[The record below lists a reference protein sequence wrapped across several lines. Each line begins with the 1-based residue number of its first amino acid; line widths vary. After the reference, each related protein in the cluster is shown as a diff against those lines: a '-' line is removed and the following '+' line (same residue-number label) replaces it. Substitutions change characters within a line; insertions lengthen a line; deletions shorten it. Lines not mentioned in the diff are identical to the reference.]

1 MKQYNFTKKSKIFAI
16 ISLVL
21 VIAGIAGLI
30 INGGLNYGIDFT
42 GGTNIQLSVK
52 TESYE
57 LPADVTT
64 DEIED
69 VVSKALDGAE
79 VQVQSLGTEALV
91 IKTVELGGYLETE
104 EGVTAEESDVEKVFA
119 AIEAEYNVS
128 IPEEERNVTTISAS
142 TSKKILSDSLYAILI
157 AVVLM
162 LLYITV
168 RFEFLS
174 GVSAVAGLVHN
185 IVIMIGAYALFK
197 LPVNNSFVAAV
208 LTIVGYSINNTI
220 VIFDRVRENVKKEKN
235 LSYEGIADKSVSQSL
250 ARTINSS
257 ITTLMTIGMLYI
269 LGVNSIREFAL
280 PIIIGIVAGT
290 YSSIFLCAPLW
301 VKMKEGAAKMRRK
314 RALKKKTPGKKK
326 YVGAPKKE
334 DK

>member
-1 MKQYNFTKKSKIFAI
+1 MKQYNFTKNSKIFAI
-16 ISLVL
+16 VSLVL
-21 VIAGIAGLI
+21 ILAGIVGLI

-42 GGTNIQLSVK
+42 GGTNIQLSMK

-57 LPADVTT
+57 ISATT

-69 VVSKALDGAE
+69 LVSGVLGGAE
-79 VQVQSLGTEALV
+79 VQAQSLGTDAIV
-91 IKTVELGGYLETE
+91 IKTVELGGYLDAEAE
-104 EGVTAEESDVEKVFA
+104 AVEGESDVEKVFA
-119 AIEAEYNVS
+119 AIEEAYGVS

-142 TSKKILSDSLYAILI
+142 TSKKILTDSLSATLL

-174 GVSAVAGLVHN
+174 GAAAVIGLIHN
-185 IVIMIGAYALFK
+185 IVIMIGAYALFR

-220 VIFDRVRENVKKEKN
+220 VIFDRVRENVKKERK
-235 LSYEGIADKSVSQSL
+235 LPYKDIADKSVSQSL

-257 ITTLMTIGMLYI
+257 ITTLLTIGMLYI
-269 LGVNSIREFAL
+269 MGVNSIREFAL

-301 VKMKEGAAKMRRK
+301 VKMKSAFI
-314 RALKKKTPGKKK
+314 KKK
-326 YVGAPKKE
+326 
-334 DK
+334 

>member
-1 MKQYNFTKKSKIFAI
+1 MKHYNFTKKSKIFAI

-21 VIAGIAGLI
+21 VVAGIVGLI

-42 GGTNIQLSVK
+42 GGTNIQLSTK

-57 LPADVTT
+57 IAATT
-64 DEIED
+64 DEIEN
-69 VVSKALDGAE
+69 VVKEALGGAE
-79 VQVQSLGTEALV
+79 VQVQSMGTEALV
-91 IKTVELGGYLETE
+91 IKTEELGGYIAEDGTE
-104 EGVTAEESDVEKVFA
+104 GEEMTEVEKVFA
-119 AIEAEYNVS
+119 AIEAEYGVS

-142 TSKKILSDSLYAILI
+142 TSKEILGDSLYAIAI
-157 AVVLM
+157 AVILM

-174 GVSAVAGLVHN
+174 GASAVIGLIHN
-185 IVIMIGAYALFK
+185 IVIMIGAYALFR

-220 VIFDRVRENVKKEKN
+220 VIFDRVRENVKKDRK
-235 LSYEGIADKSVSQSL
+235 LSYEEIADKSVSQSL

-257 ITTLMTIGMLYI
+257 ITTLLTIGMLYI

-301 VKMKEGAAKMRRK
+301 VKMKMAFS
-314 RALKKKTPGKKK
+314 KKKK
-326 YVGAPKKE
+326 
-334 DK
+334 

>member
-1 MKQYNFTKKSKIFAI
+1 MKQFNFTKISKIFVI

-21 VIAGIAGLI
+21 ILSGVVGLVV
-30 INGGLNYGIDFT
+30 NGGLNYGIDFT
-42 GGTNIQLSVK
+42 GGSNIQLSTK

-57 LPADVTT
+57 ITATT

-69 VVSKALDGAE
+69 VVSEALGGAE
-79 VQVQSLGTEALV
+79 VQVQSMGTEALV
-91 IKTVELGGYLETE
+91 IKTVELGGYISDGEALEGEMT
-104 EGVTAEESDVEKVFA
+104 DVEKVFA
-119 AIEAEYNVS
+119 AIEAKYGVS
-128 IPEEERNVTTISAS
+128 IPETERNVTTISAS
-142 TSKKILSDSLYAILI
+142 TSKKILADSLYAVVI

-174 GVSAVAGLVHN
+174 GASAVIGLVHN
-185 IVIMIGAYALFK
+185 ILIMIGAYALFK

-220 VIFDRVRENVKKEKN
+220 VIFDRVRENVKKEKA
-235 LSYEGIADKSVSQSL
+235 LTYEEIADKSVSQSL

-257 ITTLMTIGMLYI
+257 ITTLLTIGMLYI

-290 YSSIFLCAPLW
+290 YSSIFICAPLW
-301 VKMKEGAAKMRRK
+301 VKMKEGWAKMRRK
-314 RALKKKTPGKKK
+314 KIMNKKTPGKKK

>member
-1 MKQYNFTKKSKIFAI
+1 MKQFNFTKKSKLFAI

-21 VIAGIAGLI
+21 ILAGIVGLV

-42 GGTNIQLSVK
+42 GGTNIQLSMK

-57 LPADVTT
+57 ISATT

-69 VVSKALDGAE
+69 IVSEALGGAE
-79 VQVQSLGTEALV
+79 VQAQSLGTEAIV
-91 IKTVELGGYLETE
+91 IKTVELGGYLSAEDE
-104 EGVTAEESDVEKVFA
+104 AEAVEGESDVEKVFA
-119 AIEAEYNVS
+119 AIEAEYGVT

-142 TSKKILSDSLYAILI
+142 TSKKILTDSLSATLL

-174 GVSAVAGLVHN
+174 GAAAVIGLIHN
-185 IVIMIGAYALFK
+185 ILIMIGAYALFGF
-197 LPVNNSFVAAV
+197 PINNSFVAAV

-220 VIFDRVRENVKKEKN
+220 VIFDRVRENVKKERK
-235 LSYEGIADKSVSQSL
+235 LSYKDIADKSVTQSL

-257 ITTLMTIGMLYI
+257 ITTLLTVGMLYI
-269 LGVNSIREFAL
+269 MGVNSIREFAL

-301 VKMKEGAAKMRRK
+301 VKMKEALIKK
-314 RALKKKTPGKKK
+314 R
-326 YVGAPKKE
+326 
-334 DK
+334 

>member
-1 MKQYNFTKKSKIFAI
+1 MKQFNFTKKSKLFAI

-21 VIAGIAGLI
+21 ILAGIVGLV

-42 GGTNIQLSVK
+42 GGTNIQLSTK

-57 LPADVTT
+57 ISATT

-69 VVSKALDGAE
+69 LVSGVLGGAE
-79 VQVQSLGTEALV
+79 VQAQSLGTEAIV
-91 IKTVELGGYLETE
+91 IKTVELGGYLETA
-104 EGVTAEESDVEKVFA
+104 EGENAEESDVEKVFA
-119 AIEAEYNVS
+119 AIEAEYGVT

-142 TSKKILSDSLYAILI
+142 TSKKILTDSLYAILI
-157 AVVLM
+157 AVALM

-174 GVSAVAGLVHN
+174 GAAAVIGLLHN
-185 IVIMIGAYALFK
+185 ILIMIGAYALFA

-235 LSYEGIADKSVSQSL
+235 LSYEGIADLSVSQSL

-257 ITTLMTIGMLYI
+257 ITTLLTIGMLYI
-269 LGVNSIREFAL
+269 MGVNSIREFAL

-290 YSSIFLCAPLW
+290 YSSIFLCAPFW
-301 VKMKEGAAKMRRK
+301 VKMKEGWAKIRRK
-314 RALKKKTPGKKK
+314 KAANKKTPGKKK

>member
-21 VIAGIAGLI
+21 VVAGIVGLI

-42 GGTNIQLSVK
+42 GGTNIQLSTK

-57 LPADVTT
+57 IAATT
-64 DEIED
+64 DEIEN
-69 VVSKALDGAE
+69 VVKEALGGAE
-79 VQVQSLGTEALV
+79 VQVQSMGTEALV
-91 IKTVELGGYLETE
+91 IKTEELGGYIAEDGTE
-104 EGVTAEESDVEKVFA
+104 GEEMTEVEKVFA
-119 AIEAEYNVS
+119 AIEAEYGVS
-128 IPEEERNVTTISAS
+128 IPEEERNVTTIGAS
-142 TSKKILSDSLYAILI
+142 TSKEILGDSLYAIAI
-157 AVVLM
+157 AVILM

-174 GVSAVAGLVHN
+174 GASAVIGLIHN
-185 IVIMIGAYALFK
+185 IVIMIGAYALFR

-220 VIFDRVRENVKKEKN
+220 VIFDRVRENVKKDRK
-235 LSYEGIADKSVSQSL
+235 LSYEEIADKSVSQSL

-257 ITTLMTIGMLYI
+257 ITTLLTIGMLYI

-301 VKMKEGAAKMRRK
+301 VKMKMAFS
-314 RALKKKTPGKKK
+314 KKKK
-326 YVGAPKKE
+326 
-334 DK
+334 

>member
-1 MKQYNFTKKSKIFAI
+1 MKQFNFTKKSGIFAI

-42 GGTNIQLSVK
+42 GGTNIQLSTK

-57 LPADVTT
+57 ISATT

-69 VVSKALDGAE
+69 VVSNALGGAE

-91 IKTVELGGYLETE
+91 IKTVELGGYLATE
-104 EGVTAEESDVEKVFA
+104 EGATAEEMTDVEKVFA

-142 TSKKILSDSLYAILI
+142 TSKKILGDSLYAILI

-220 VIFDRVRENVKKEKN
+220 VIFDRVRENVKKEKS

-301 VKMKEGAAKMRRK
+301 VKMKEGAKKMRSK
-314 RALKKKTPGKKK
+314 KAANKKTPGKKK

>member
-1 MKQYNFTKKSKIFAI
+1 MKQYNFTAKSKIFAI

-21 VIAGIAGLI
+21 IVAGIAGLI

-42 GGTNIQLSVK
+42 GGTNIQLSTK
-52 TESYE
+52 TASYE
-57 LPADVTT
+57 IDATT
-64 DEIED
+64 DEIEN
-69 VVSKALDGAE
+69 VVSEALGGAE
-79 VQVQSLGTEALV
+79 VQAQSLGTEAIV
-91 IKTVELGGYLETE
+91 IKTVELGGYLETA
-104 EGVTAEESDVEKVFA
+104 EGETTEESDVEKVFA
-119 AIEAEYNVS
+119 AIEAEYGVT

-142 TSKKILSDSLYAILI
+142 TSKKILSDSFEAVAI

-162 LLYITV
+162 LLYITI

-174 GVSAVAGLVHN
+174 GVSAVAGLLHN
-185 IVIMIGAYALFK
+185 IIIMIGAYALFK

-220 VIFDRVRENVKKEKN
+220 VIFDRVRENVKKEKS
-235 LSYEGIADKSVSQSL
+235 LSYEGIADKSVNQSL

-301 VKMKEGAAKMRRK
+301 VKMKEGWAKIRRNK
-314 RALKKKTPGKKK
+314 AMKKKAPGKKK